1 MENTAQSIRLTSCKG
16 AITSTAYNSNKVQYN
31 LIILASNCWRSFF
44 SVCERT
50 RFSVH
55 LFRLASPPFTACH
68 RQSEQT

>member
-44 SVCERT
+44 SVCEGNPV
-50 RFSVH
+50 FCP
-55 LFRLASPPFTACH
+55 LI
-68 RQSEQT
+68 